1 MLDFMLCLGRRSK
14 RNKGVEQT
22 QQYSKNTM
30 LVSEGSIFNQ
40 QTFKIKIV
48 TSNGSE
54 WELDIDPDIT
64 VEKIKLMA
72 IGHFY
77 SNTAETTKVYTQYKL
92 IHTCHNRQLNN
103 DSSLTAEGVLDN
115 DELLLLKI
123 RCVENVSFA
132 SAQDE
137 EALCKG
143 PDETLINQHTSK
155 LQAKNEKRVAEE
167 AVTALDFQ
175 VELRK
180 ILVSLIDAAQKIQ
193 LLNENT
199 LPLFTNTE
207 ETDMSTHI
215 SNDAID
221 PMALGQL
228 TDMGFSAKQA
238 AEALISNKMSAMDAL
253 ESLLSNNC
261 NPDATDVVTDL
272 PSSEPSPCVIQN
284 AVQNSCNSST
294 NSSDS
299 NTTVASAL
307 NILSL
312 PDLMEAFRAY
322 KRREFWPNPKAFSN
336 LREMGFDEEKI
347 TDSLRVSENNQDA
360 AFEWLISRWPTIQ
373 DFSQGLDTEG
383 AIYKAVIANPVIQL
397 GLNSPK
403 VLYAFLHML
412 ENPNCA
418 NRWLRDPDTAPLL
431 IQIFKIYHAEKYSLQ
446 IRSLVALT

>member
-14 RNKGVEQT
+14 RNRGTEHR
-22 QQYSKNTM
+22 QQSSQSKM

-40 QTFKIKIV
+40 QSLKIKIV
-48 TSNGSE
+48 TLNGSE
-54 WELDIDPDIT
+54 WEMDIDPDLT

-72 IGHFY
+72 VGHFY
-77 SNTAETTKVYTQYKL
+77 NSTAAETIKTDSQYKL
-92 IHTCHNRQLNN
+92 ILVCQNRQLNN
-103 DSSLTAEGVLDN
+103 EASLTAEGVEDH
-115 DELLLLKI
+115 DELLLLKM
-123 RCVENVSFA
+123 RAVTSQ
-132 SAQDE
+132 SATSTQDE
-137 EALCKG
+137 EIQSKG
-143 PDETLINQHTSK
+143 PDETIIRQHTSS
-155 LQAKNEKRVAEE
+155 LEAKNDKRVAEE

-175 VELRK
+175 TELRK
-180 ILVSLIDAAQKIQ
+180 ILVSLIDAAQKLQ

-199 LPLFTNTE
+199 LPLFTNSQEMPTGVSIE
-207 ETDMSTHI
+207 
-215 SNDAID
+215 AID

-238 AEALISNKMSAMDAL
+238 TEALILNKMSAMDAL
-253 ESLLSNNC
+253 ECLLSSDCTVDETGAEDEPNS
-261 NPDATDVVTDL
+261 PVSPFSATQDIHDKST
-272 PSSEPSPCVIQN
+272 
-284 AVQNSCNSST
+284 SST
-294 NSSDS
+294 ITSDTS
-299 NTTVASAL
+299 PEVASVL
-307 NILSL
+307 NMLSL

-322 KRREFWPNPKAFSN
+322 KRKEFWPNPKAFSN

-373 DFSQGLDTEG
+373 DFCQGLDTEG
-383 AIYKAVIANPVIQL
+383 AIYKAIIANPVIQL
-397 GLNSPK
+397 GMNSPK

-446 IRSLVALT
+446 IRSLVGHS